1 MNFISL
7 FSFES
12 NFQRKGFN
20 GIANLV
26 AMMILLTVDSV
37 HGMLDEISTVMS
49 ILSGYLS
56 NPEYQF
62 LKYFLTLSFHSFSPI
77 CSNFLSVC
85 FYTSTLFLIYI
96 LVGKAEFKFWSLLE
110 MKEMPFSFFFITN
123 QSRVYHP
130 KKKKKSVMNFISP
143 FLFKF
148 NFVEKVVY

>member
-7 FSFES
+7 FSFET

-20 GIANLV
+20 IANLV

-62 LKYFLTLSFHSFSPI
+62 LKYFLRLSFHSFSPI

-96 LVGKAEFKFWSLLE
+96 LVGKTEFKFWSLLE
-110 MKEMPFSFFFITN
+110 MKEMPFSFLFITN